1 MNKKELNE
9 IKKNFSDDSGLFVIN
24 SFFSAFIDPEKNVKY
39 KMTKPY
45 SIIADDEREVITD
58 SLKKVLTGT
67 IGKHLVEY
75 EFPLECFEEGRSQKL
90 LYDLVSSK
98 MKDEALIDAFLE
110 KITTNI
116 DYAASFTILTAHC
129 TYSIMRKNKNDDDDP
144 DNVTEEYNFI
154 VTAVCPANTNDVGLF
169 YDEETGT
176 ISKKANTEMII
187 SKIPTDGFMYP
198 VFSDRSPDVNHVM
211 YFSKKADKPSISIIE
226 NVLECVFVMSAENE
240 KARFQQVL
248 NAVCSDELN
257 YNVITQVNEKIREVV
272 ELSKNETESAKL
284 NDKQLKHI
292 LSDAGVSEEKLQALE
307 PAYQQ
312 IVGDTELTASNLTEN
327 RTVVATPDVTINIKK
342 DAASR
347 LRTSSIEG
355 RNCLIIDLDDPNI
368 VVNGLPAVL
377 K

>member
-9 IKKNFSDDSGLFVIN
+9 I
-24 SFFSAFIDPEKNVKY
+24 KY

-45 SIIADDEREVITD
+45 SIIPDDEREVITD

-75 EFPLECFEEGRSQKL
+75 EFPLESFEEGKTQKL

-98 MKDEALIDAFLE
+98 MKDEALVDAFLE

-116 DYAASFTILTAHC
+116 DYAASFTILAAHC

-198 VFSDRSPDVNHVM
+198 VFSDRSPDINHVM
-211 YFSKKADKPSISIIE
+211 YFSKKADKPNISIIE

>member
-211 YFSKKADKPSISIIE
+211 YFSKKADKPNISIIE

-312 IVGDTELTASNLTEN
+312 IVGDT
-327 RTVVATPDVTINIKK
+327 
-342 DAASR
+342 
-347 LRTSSIEG
+347 
-355 RNCLIIDLDDPNI
+355 
-368 VVNGLPAVL
+368 
-377 K
+377 